1 MTDVDNTIDYMDQAS
16 FLGVRAL
23 GHGPVIQWNWIYSHE
38 VDLDGLQRF
47 HDNLGRGL
55 LGRRVEVSPLP
66 FGRHRWISGSGSRG
80 IEIAAAPIPR
90 ADVPAWFDAQALLP
104 IDAEHGPTYRVS
116 VQPVAEGGA
125 AVSLLASHT
134 VVDGVG
140 LVIAVTEAA
149 SGVTRDLPYPAAG
162 SRTKGQALREDSRAF
177 ARAIPDM
184 AKSVVAA
191 IQVARNHRDDLSPSP
206 RAAVTKGGSDH
217 VVTVPAVTV
226 HLDIE
231 QWDRRADAL
240 GGTPNSLFHGF
251 ATRLGHNLGWVT
263 ADGSVKLS
271 VPVNERLPENDNRGN
286 ALTGITMTAD
296 PSEVITDLTGVRAAF
311 KTALS
316 GLGEARHELLAPLP
330 LTPLVPRGAARRLEG
345 LVRGDRVVGSS
356 NVADMDPMAN
366 RPDGTDAEWFAARM
380 CERLTGA
387 DLRRSDGVFFPLVG
401 GRINGR
407 VYISVGYANA
417 EGSNTRAELI
427 ETVERTLRDLGLS
440 GTVE

>member
-149 SGVTRDLPYPAAG
+149 SGVTRDL
-162 SRTKGQALREDSRAF
+162 T
-177 ARAIPDM
+177 
-184 AKSVVAA
+184 
-191 IQVARNHRDDLSPSP
+191 
-206 RAAVTKGGSDH
+206 
-217 VVTVPAVTV
+217 
-226 HLDIE
+226 
-231 QWDRRADAL
+231 
-240 GGTPNSLFHGF
+240 
-251 ATRLGHNLGWVT
+251 
-263 ADGSVKLS
+263 
-271 VPVNERLPENDNRGN
+271 
-286 ALTGITMTAD
+286 
-296 PSEVITDLTGVRAAF
+296 
-311 KTALS
+311 
-316 GLGEARHELLAPLP
+316 
-330 LTPLVPRGAARRLEG
+330 
-345 LVRGDRVVGSS
+345 
-356 NVADMDPMAN
+356 
-366 RPDGTDAEWFAARM
+366 
-380 CERLTGA
+380 
-387 DLRRSDGVFFPLVG
+387 
-401 GRINGR
+401 
-407 VYISVGYANA
+407 
-417 EGSNTRAELI
+417 
-427 ETVERTLRDLGLS
+427 
-440 GTVE
+440 